1 MKTPGWTR
9 FLALCLAVISLS
21 MLVSGGLGIRAA
33 NKERRKDESE
43 LQDLRGRIDEYRE
56 VSAALM
62 DRVSYEELNR
72 ALEEK
77 QKKYDA
83 DMAKHRA
90 ELSTYTAANGGLEMG
105 NAALNQAESALET
118 GKTQYE
124 MGKKALNR
132 SRNAI
137 GRFSSMID
145 PAKVAQTQKA
155 MGAMFTVAEKLLSD
169 GDPDSGD
176 PGGSV
181 YQLERA
187 IERLCALME
196 NELPGE
202 ESSAGDDQQGKD
214 ATNPEDPAPE
224 DPEDPEEPENPED
237 PETPEDSEDPE
248 DPEDPENPE
257 EPENPKDP
265 EDPDD
270 PEPDPDDPEPQDP
283 EPEPEEPDPADE
295 PPPAGEN
302 PAPEVPR
309 SPDTGEEQDP
319 SGRLNDAIRDVIQAA
334 AVVAADAAKIAEQ
347 AESIELPTDIT
358 RTVLNSAG
366 VQNTEELRTLIIET
380 IHESG
385 IVLTPEQGEALGQM
399 LQILE
404 SADGMTENV
413 ANQLRAVSETADAAE
428 DETEEL
434 LRRLRTDVGLT
445 EETLDDDASTEKL
458 IEEIRAAY
466 RNDLVKG
473 KEALESVADALHLI
487 DDKRKEYYGT
497 VLEAHRQ
504 VNRVFSL
511 VEQLS
516 GAKAK
521 LDETWDAMKEMGA
534 QIEEGEAVL
543 AEGRAQLDAAKDE
556 QKKKAEE
563 LDRKKRDLD
572 AQEKALKQSAEEAEA
587 QKDLEEREKTLR
599 AALLSREEIRRR
611 GLEGEDLLPAS
622 ERWLTEYTEQTAR
635 RWRDRFNASLMMI
648 AAAVLAL
655 AGALTA
661 FGESRYRIVTLLL
674 TLLCLALSAA
684 AAYLLWRM
692 GRGISWSAAVTA
704 LIAAAELL
712 FLIPSLFRH
721 RAE

>member
-1 MKTPGWTR
+1 MKTDGWSR

-83 DMAKHRA
+83 DTAKHRA

-169 GDPDSGD
+169 GDPDGGN

-202 ESSAGDDQQGKD
+202 ESSAGDDQQGKN
-214 ATNPEDPAPE
+214 ATNPEDPAPKDPE

-257 EPENPKDP
+257 NPEDPENPKDP

-270 PEPDPDDPEPQDP
+270 LEPQDP

-399 LQILE
+399 IQILE

-434 LRRLRTDVGLT
+434 LRRLRTAVGLT

-473 KEALESVADALHLI
+473 KEALESVADALRLI
-487 DDKRKEYYGT
+487 DDKRNEYYGT

-504 VNRVFSL
+504 VNRIFSL

-534 QIEEGEAVL
+534 QIEEGEAAL

-572 AQEKALKQSAEEAEA
+572 AQEKALKQSSEEAAE
-587 QKDLEEREKTLR
+587 QKELEEREKTLR

-611 GLEGEDLLPAS
+611 SQDGEELLPAS
-622 ERWLTEYTEQTAR
+622 EHWLTDYTEQTTR
-635 RWRDRFNASLMMI
+635 RYRDRFEASLLMI
-648 AAAVLAL
+648 ACTVLAL
-655 AGALTA
+655 AGALTS

-674 TLLCLALSAA
+674 TLFCLALSIFAVF
-684 AAYLLWRM
+684 LLNRM

-704 LIAAAELL
+704 LIAAAELV
-712 FLIPSLFRH
+712 FLIPSFFRH
-721 RAE
+721 KAE